1 VTQSTVSASV
11 PGRAT
16 AKWRPDT
23 VQFAIGTVL
32 IWVTMISAD
41 LGGNPYWIHIFRL
54 LGIYLSIS
62 VLLNFLYVDAG
73 QTSFGQGA
81 VLGGGAYMAAVL
93 TGLHGVPYP
102 VAAAFGVVAAMA
114 AGLLCALPA
123 LRVQQYYLG
132 FVTFGVALVFPE
144 MIVAFPTYTEGI
156 NGIRI
161 PFPEFSRIGVAGVSL
176 LTAMIA
182 TVCCGAL
189 ALHVWIRRTA
199 YGRALRVAAASP
211 EAAQALGISP
221 GWMRF
226 TAFMITS
233 AGTGVAAAFFCPVV
247 EFAGPTAFDL
257 DLSMLFFFAI
267 IVGGRGHLLG
277 PVLGVAL
284 LFLVPNVLLADI
296 VKYRLMIY
304 GGIALGV
311 MLVMPNGLVG
321 SFEDWRRRKR
331 RQVDPLDLRIM
342 HVMDDGA
349 AKPVDI
355 ASGPF
360 AIEVVD
366 GTRRFGHVVAL
377 DAVNVTVRRGEIHG
391 LIGANGSGKTSLL
404 NVLSGFSQLDSGSF
418 AIGGVWARGYSPHRM
433 ARLGLGRTFQT
444 PRVFPSLTTWENLQ
458 IGLDARP
465 AAMPRIPEAT
475 VQRLSASL
483 SRHQVDLVPHGQRR
497 LLELLRVAL
506 QGAEILLLDEPAAG
520 LSTRERAEFANLLK
534 QLRDRHGKTVVL
546 VEHDLDLVMGIAD
559 RITVLEAGRVVASGS
574 PAQIAADT
582 KVRGL
587 FVGTRHA

>member
-1 VTQSTVSASV
+1 VTESAVSASI
-11 PGRAT
+11 PGTAT

-23 VQFAIGTVL
+23 VQFAIGVVL
-32 IWVTMISAD
+32 IWVTMIGAD

-81 VLGGGAYMAAVL
+81 VLGAGAYMAAVL
-93 TGLHGVPYP
+93 TGLHGVPY
-102 VAAAFGVVAAMA
+102 VAAAAVGIVAAMA
-114 AGLLCALPA
+114 VGLLCALPA

-144 MIVAFPTYTEGI
+144 MIVAFPDYTEGI
-156 NGIRI
+156 NGIRV
-161 PFPEFSRIGVAGVSL
+161 PFPGLSHVGLGGVSL

-182 TVCCGAL
+182 AVCCGAL

-226 TAFMITS
+226 TAFMIAS
-233 AGTGVAAAFFCPVV
+233 AGTGLAAAFFCPVL

-277 PVLGVAL
+277 PVLGMAL
-284 LFLVPNVLLADI
+284 LFMVPNVFLAEI

-321 SFEDWRRRKR
+321 SFEDRRRRKR
-331 RQVDPLDLRIM
+331 RHVDPLDLRIM
-342 HVMDDGA
+342 HVMGDGA
-349 AKPVDI
+349 AKPVDT
-355 ASGPF
+355 ASGPS

-366 GTRRFGHVVAL
+366 GTKRFGHVVAL

-404 NVLSGFSQLDSGSF
+404 NVLSGFSRLDSGRF
-418 AIGGVWARGYSPHRM
+418 AIGGVCAGGFSPYRM
-433 ARLGLGRTFQT
+433 ARLGLGRTFQM

-465 AAMPRIPEAT
+465 VSLAPVPEAT
-475 VQRLSASL
+475 LQRLSASL
-483 SRHQVDLVPHGQRR
+483 SHHEVDLVPHGQRR

-520 LSTRERAEFANLLK
+520 LSTRERGEFASLLK

-546 VEHDLDLVMGIAD
+546 VEHDLDLVMEIAD
-559 RITVLEAGRVVASGS
+559 RITVLEVGRVVASGS
-574 PAQIAADT
+574 PAEIAADT
-582 KVRGL
+582 RVRGL
-587 FVGTRHA
+587 FVAARHA